1 MPLIAALCIIMELSS
16 FSTAA
21 AAAAAAA
28 GGGDCMTGT
37 KMGRPLLSDSRVYS
51 DPMGR
56 RDGDGG
62 ASLYHDGEL
71 LGSLPLV

>member
-1 MPLIAALCIIMELSS
+1 LITPCSSIELSS
-16 FSTAA
+16 SAE
-21 AAAAAAA
+21 
-28 GGGDCMTGT
+28 GGDCMTGT

-56 RDGDGG
+56 RDGG

-71 LGSLPLV
+71 LDSLPLV